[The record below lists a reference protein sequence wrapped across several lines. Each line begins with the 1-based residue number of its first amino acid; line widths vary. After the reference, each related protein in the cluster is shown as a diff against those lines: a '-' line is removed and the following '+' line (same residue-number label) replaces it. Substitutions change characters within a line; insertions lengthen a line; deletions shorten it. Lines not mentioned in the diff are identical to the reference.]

1 MKELAELTMFLTL
14 GISGMFIIFGIIMG
28 IINRKNLSIGYR
40 SLGKVFEKI
49 YDFSCIIGT
58 PIHEAGHYLMCKL
71 FFIKVDDVKLYIPK
85 KKRIGNRLGY
95 VTMRPRRTILNI
107 IGTFFVGIGPLIL
120 GSVVI
125 LLFSRLLLPE
135 FFSEISKNVTIT
147 GLIKDFFSTENLL
160 NYKFWILIIISMLIG
175 FHMDLSKSDISNAKI
190 GFISIIILNLF
201 VSFIIL
207 KFNIDISVVY
217 NYIVTYNIILG
228 TMFSIVIIFQLVIMI
243 ILSIVKF
250 F

>member
-1 MKELAELTMFLTL
+1 MKEVAELTMFLTL

-49 YDFSCIIGT
+49 YDFSCLIGT

-95 VTMRPRRTILNI
+95 VTMSPKSNLINI
-107 IGTFFVGIGPLIL
+107 IGIFFVGIGPLIL
-120 GSVVI
+120 GSIVI
-125 LLFSRLLLPE
+125 LLFSRLLLPD
-135 FFSEISKNVTIT
+135 FWYGISKNTTIIE
-147 GLIKDFFSTENLL
+147 LIKDFFSIKNLL

-190 GFISIIILNLF
+190 GFISIIIINLF
-201 VSFIIL
+201 VSFIIIN
-207 KFNIDISVVY
+207 FNVDISVVY

-228 TMFSIVIIFQLVIMI
+228 TMFSLVTIFQLIIMI
-243 ILSIVKF
+243 ILFII
-250 F
+250 